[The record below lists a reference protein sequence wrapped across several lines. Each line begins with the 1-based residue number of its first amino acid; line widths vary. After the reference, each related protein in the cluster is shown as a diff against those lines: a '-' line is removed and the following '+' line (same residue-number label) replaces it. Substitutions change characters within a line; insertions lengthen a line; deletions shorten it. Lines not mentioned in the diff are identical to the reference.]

1 MEMLHIRLPKEQ
13 HKELKLYAVSVGK
26 SMTELVGDFIKLG
39 LSEIKKEVA

>member
-13 HKELKLYAVSVGK
+13 HKELKLCAVSNGK
-26 SMTELVGDFIKLG
+26 SMTELVGDFIKNG